1 MPTTKISRTSR
12 SRMVVSISAVHNFGN
27 PNYLVRFTPPLP
39 SYLANFSTDQKNIP
53 QQIATV
59 VSKWDTGSPECS
71 FRYYFYNKV
80 GEDKAPYFRPT
91 PNEDPK
97 AWEEALSRKP
107 GPGYIPVLCT
117 GFAQMGE
124 RIKVQ
129 QQNLASFNQKL
140 HEINNSLEAMLSRH
154 DLILSVR
161 ALDAK
166 RKHTVLKQRAL
177 ALATKV
183 QILRNKGYNMEHDE
197 QHLKEKLQGL
207 ERQVCDP
214 GLSAR
219 AEEIWARMVGVRER
233 ARVLKEEIGKS
244 TGGSDESLDE
254 ESVRRAE
261 KVCLMWDIP
270 GALLTNAKIL
280 EAYGQ
285 QLQHMKKEVTMIKED
300 FEGWQKDQ
308 PTHDR

>member
-1 MPTTKISRTSR
+1 
-12 SRMVVSISAVHNFGN
+12 MVVH
-27 PNYLVRFTPPLP
+27 
-39 SYLANFSTDQKNIP
+39 
-53 QQIATV
+53 
-59 VSKWDTGSPECS
+59 KWDTGSPDCA
-71 FRYYFYNKV
+71 FQYYFYNKV
-80 GEDKAPYFRPT
+80 GEDRAPYFGPA

-97 AWEEALSRKP
+97 AWEEALSKKP

-129 QQNLASFNQKL
+129 QRNLAAFNQKL

-166 RKHTVLKQRAL
+166 RKHTMLKQRCL
-177 ALATKV
+177 SLATKV
-183 QILRNKGYNMEHDE
+183 QILRNRGYTMEHDE
-197 QHLKEKLQGL
+197 LELKDKLLSL

-233 ARVLKEEIGKS
+233 ARVLKGEMEKRTNGSEE
-244 TGGSDESLDE
+244 TLDE

-261 KVCLMWDIP
+261 KVGRLYRCYQT
-270 GALLTNAKIL
+270 LLTC
-280 EAYGQ
+280 EPG
-285 QLQHMKKEVTMIKED
+285 T
-300 FEGWQKDQ
+300 
-308 PTHDR
+308 